1 MTVAE
6 FPLLSPAFERARSL
20 SRLLSTLFAIGF
32 GPTLFYLVVVAVLMV
47 VPLAKT
53 IGWEDTALV
62 PLAGHA
68 LWQRVLGAFSLAVGV
83 LPGLF
88 LLVHAR
94 RLFGGFAQGEVF
106 TQQAI
111 GHVRAIGLW
120 LMVSC
125 VATLI
130 AKIGLGAAN
139 GDHIDAGLRV
149 ETAIYGL
156 ATFVAAHVM
165 AEARRIADD
174 NASIL

>member
-1 MTVAE
+1 MTIAE

-32 GPTLFYLVVVAVLMV
+32 GLTLLYLVVVAFLMV

-53 IGWEDTALV
+53 IGWEDSALV
-62 PLAGHA
+62 PLAGSSLGA
-68 LWQRVLGAFSLAVGV
+68 RIVGAFSLMVGV

-94 RLFGGFAQGEVF
+94 RLFSGFAQGEVF

-111 GHVRAIGLW
+111 AHVRAIGIW

-139 GDHIDAGLRV
+139 GDHIEASLRL
-149 ETAIYGL
+149 ETAIYGI

-165 AEARRIADD
+165 AEARRIADE